1 MESANEIVEPRNKDG
16 VEDIVYTNSHSS
28 FIWGTDEQEILD
40 IVKTFKNKK
49 SSDCTEINMALAKI
63 LLNV

>member
-1 MESANEIVEPRNKDG
+1 MEPRNKDG

-28 FIWGTDEQEILD
+28 FILGTDEQEILD

-49 SSDCTEINMALAKI
+49 SSDSDCTEINMALAKI